1 MYKRQLETRA
11 ATDPRLSNVQ
21 GQGDQDDAALRLD
34 IDAQRAEALG
44 LSLSDVN
51 GMLSTIFAGRE
62 VNDFA
67 MGATLRPV
75 IVQGGAP
82 FRMQPDDLESW
93 YARNAQGEMVPF
105 SAFMSTRWVPVAPR
119 LARFEGSDAISV
131 SGSEGAGWTSGQAM
145 EAMEELVAELPG
157 GWGVAWTGLS
167 YQERQSGN
175 QAPYLYALSALVV
188 FLSLAALYESWTVPF
203 SVMLAVPVG
212 VLGAVAAA
220 LLFGQSND
228 VYFKVGILTTIG
240 LAAKNAIL
248 IVEFARELEFA
259 GRTTAQAAVEAARL
273 RLRPILMTSF
283 AFILGVTPLAVAGGA
298 GAVAQNSIGI
308 GVMGGMMAATFLGV
322 FLVPGFYVAVRR
334 FSGNRPLRN
343 PDAPD
348 TAPPA
353 APAE

>member
-1 MYKRQLETRA
+1 AVARIVRHPVLVLVVLALLSAGVWALFTRMNSTFLPTEDQGVMMAQVNLSEGTTAQQTLAVVEEIEHYLLTEEPAVESTFGALGFGFSGSGQGRAMLFVKLRDFAERGDPDQSAAAVVRRANARFGGHRAGRVMFMQPPPIQGLGNQAGFQMYLIDQSAQGTDALRTAVQTLETRA

-167 YQERQSGN
+167 YQER
-175 QAPYLYALSALVV
+175 LS
-188 FLSLAALYESWTVPF
+188 
-203 SVMLAVPVG
+203 
-212 VLGAVAAA
+212 
-220 LLFGQSND
+220 
-228 VYFKVGILTTIG
+228 
-240 LAAKNAIL
+240 
-248 IVEFARELEFA
+248 
-259 GRTTAQAAVEAARL
+259 
-273 RLRPILMTSF
+273 
-283 AFILGVTPLAVAGGA
+283 
-298 GAVAQNSIGI
+298 
-308 GVMGGMMAATFLGV
+308 
-322 FLVPGFYVAVRR
+322 
-334 FSGNRPLRN
+334 
-343 PDAPD
+343 
-348 TAPPA
+348 
-353 APAE
+353 